1 MPVESCV
8 TETSRCTLVRV
19 AFGEPH
25 QLETAAKS
33 KDCLGTREVIL
44 DGPVPIA
51 VAGFVHQLSKSCLT
65 ALMSTISP
73 VEPDRAMAG
82 RNQPA
87 GADILTTTVLE
98 SGAVS
103 PLRVTE
109 GSFFSSRASS
119 AAPLAVFLETL
130 S

>member
-1 MPVESCV
+1 M
-8 TETSRCTLVRV
+8 TSMWIFCRV
-19 AFGEPH
+19 GFGEPH

-33 KDCLGTREVIL
+33 TDCLGTRLVIL
-44 DGPVPIA
+44 NGPVPIA

-65 ALMSTISP
+65 AFTSTISP

-87 GADILTTTVLE
+87 GADILTRTVLA

-103 PLRVTE
+103 PVRVTE
-109 GSFFSSRASS
+109 GAVFSSRASS
-119 AAPLAVFLETL
+119 EAPVAG
-130 S
+130 